1 MDDPTIIEM
10 RSNETL
16 IQNLD
21 SKDNELMALW
31 IQDFLMELD
40 DRLTN
45 TLKE

>member
-1 MDDPTIIEM
+1 M

-40 DRLTN
+40 DRLTK